1 MLNFAFLNSLIQVK
15 LQFFYQFAKNDRFVP
30 GMWSWQGTNQTSES
44 GPGSSGSGGGG
55 PNSAGPPGNPPQ
67 THELSDMMM
76 QMLDQGAASSFEDLN
91 MFNTS
96 FE

>member
-1 MLNFAFLNSLIQVK
+1 MFIGYLLHTSTITFCL
-15 LQFFYQFAKNDRFVP
+15 FFPA
-30 GMWSWQGTNQTSES
+30 MWAWQGANHTSES
-44 GPGSSGSGGGG
+44 GPGSSGSGG
-55 PNSAGPPGNPPQ
+55 AGPVPAGNPPQ

-91 MFNTS
+91 MFNAS